1 VIGGPGAFMIAA
13 KSFETFAEAI
23 LMKLIIEIA
32 DLGPR
37 QPRTHAS
44 GTVGLGNIKR

>member
-13 KSFETFAEAI
+13 KTFETFAEAI

-37 QPRTHAS
+37 KQAS
-44 GTVGLGNIKR
+44 TVGFNARTK

>member
-13 KSFETFAEAI
+13 KTFETFAEAI

-37 QPRTHAS
+37 KQA
-44 GTVGLGNIKR
+44 GTVGFSPRTK

>member
-1 VIGGPGAFMIAA
+1 MIAA

-32 DLGPR
+32 DLPPQRRPQHAGANIGL
-37 QPRTHAS
+37 RTAS
-44 GTVGLGNIKR
+44 GK